1 MKLLIINS
9 GSSSLKYQ
17 LVEIDGTN
25 YAVHAKGIIE
35 KIGEAQPRISH
46 EAKGEKKEFKR
57 PVENH
62 DQAIPLL
69 DGLLTGSIPEIGPDL
84 AVISSMHEIEG
95 IGHRVV
101 HGGKRYINS
110 VIIDDEVIAAIDSL
124 RELAPLHN
132 PPNLKGIIACKY
144 LGVSQVAAFDT
155 SFHHTMQ
162 PEAYTYA
169 LPAGLE
175 GKNYRRYGFHG
186 LSHRY
191 VNELI
196 TALYGSQFGRRI
208 TAHLGNGC
216 SITAIKDGN
225 VIDTSMGYSPLEG
238 LVSGS
243 REPLPDTGLVL
254 ALAKE
259 YGPDAVLNMLWK
271 QSGLFGLT
279 GSNDMRDVFR
289 MADSKDEAGER
300 ARLALEVYALRV
312 KKYIGA
318 YAFELGGVDT
328 VVFTAGVGENS
339 ARMRA
344 MILQGLEHFG
354 IRLDTVA
361 NQKANGS
368 CPEIVRPMLIS
379 NGPVKV
385 YAVRTDEEKVIARDT
400 YNLLKDIKR

>member
-1 MKLLIINS
+1 
-9 GSSSLKYQ
+9 
-17 LVEIDGTN
+17 
-25 YAVHAKGIIE
+25 
-35 KIGEAQPRISH
+35 
-46 EAKGEKKEFKR
+46 
-57 PVENH
+57 
-62 DQAIPLL
+62 
-69 DGLLTGSIPEIGPDL
+69 
-84 AVISSMHEIEG
+84 
-95 IGHRVV
+95 
-101 HGGKRYINS
+101 
-110 VIIDDEVIAAIDSL
+110 
-124 RELAPLHN
+124 
-132 PPNLKGIIACKY
+132 
-144 LGVSQVAAFDT
+144 
-155 SFHHTMQ
+155 MQ

-169 LPAGLE
+169 LPLSLG

-196 TALYGSQFGRRI
+196 TELYGSQSGRRI

-243 REPLPDTGLVL
+243 REPLHDAGLVL

-259 YGPDAVLNMLWK
+259 HGPDAVLNMLWK
-271 QSGLFGLT
+271 QSGLLGLT

-289 MADSKDEAGER
+289 MADRQDEAGER
-300 ARLALEVYALRV
+300 ARLALEVYAIRV

-328 VVFTAGVGENS
+328 IVFTAGVGENS
-339 ARMRA
+339 AIMRA
-344 MILQGLEHFG
+344 MILHGLEPFG
-354 IRLDTVA
+354 IHLDAAA
-361 NQKANGS
+361 NQKANGG

-379 NGPVKV
+379 NNPVKV

-400 YNLLKDIKR
+400 YNLLKAI